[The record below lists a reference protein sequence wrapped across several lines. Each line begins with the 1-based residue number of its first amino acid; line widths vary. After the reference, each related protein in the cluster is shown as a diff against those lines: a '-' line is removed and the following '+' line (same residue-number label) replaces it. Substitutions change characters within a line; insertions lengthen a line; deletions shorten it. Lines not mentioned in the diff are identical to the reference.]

1 MSLSENSFANPSQL
15 DSALAA
21 AVAARLESAIAQSGE
36 AWLVVSGGRTPL
48 GLFAELANT
57 ELSWNKVK
65 VTLADERWVDNQ
77 HRDSNEKL
85 VRENLL
91 VGAAAQAEFV
101 SLKTADQPTDEAL
114 SDLDDT
120 FMRAPR
126 FAALILGM
134 GDDGHTASLFPGARA
149 LPAGLD
155 MNSGRSVL
163 AVEPLAA
170 PHLRISL
177 TLPRL
182 LDSDEIFIHIVGEN
196 KQRVLQQAQAD
207 GPAEELPI
215 RAILRQQAT
224 PVSLYW
230 SAS

>member
-1 MSLSENSFANPSQL
+1 MSFSEQNFANPSQL

-21 AVAARLESAIAQSGE
+21 AIASRLESAIANSGE

-57 ELSWNKVK
+57 ALAWNKVK

-77 HRDSNEKL
+77 HSDSNEKL
-85 VRENLL
+85 VREHLL

-101 SLKTADQPTDEAL
+101 PLKTAAEPTDEAL

-134 GDDGHTASLFPGARA
+134 GDDGHTASLFPGATA
-149 LPAGLD
+149 LSAGLD

-163 AVEPLAA
+163 AVEPLDA

-182 LDSDEIFIHIVGEN
+182 LDSDEIFVHIVGDS

-207 GPAEELPI
+207 GPVEELPI
-215 RAILRQQAT
+215 RSILRQQTT